1 MRPPL
6 PTGTVLQDRYRILSV
21 LGQGGFGRTYLAEDQ
36 GRFNELCAMKELTPT
51 DGGGYALEKSKE
63 LFLREGQTLY
73 QIQHPQIPQFRATF
87 EFEQRL
93 FMVQDYVEG
102 PTYRHLLDQR
112 RSQGYT
118 FSEAEVKTLM
128 MQLLPVL
135 AYIHSKGII
144 HRDITP
150 DNIILRDR
158 DHLPVL
164 IDFGVVKELATRFQ
178 APGTV
183 FPGALDPSTTVG
195 KVGYAPPE
203 QMQTGRAYA
212 SSDLYSLAVTA
223 VVLLTGRE
231 PPELFDDSTLTW
243 YWQRWVSVS
252 PGFVQV
258 INRMLSYRPGDRYQ
272 SANEVI
278 QALQS
283 SVAPTPSQVSAQPYP
298 PVYPPSAQAADV
310 SRSATL
316 AVGRRVDSESPTDS
330 KRPAPVI
337 EESRSSIWDDPLA
350 VVAIGLGLVM
360 LTGIASWAIVRSVL
374 MPEQPAPIASVTP
387 TQTATPSPSPSPSPT
402 QSPQPRP
409 PSEPITFTQRL
420 DIAPNTRVI
429 QNGTLKTNETINYV
443 IRAQQG
449 DQLSAMLSGDQVL
462 MSILGPDRQP
472 LSREAQRVSY
482 WQGSLPFSSDY
493 FIQIRPVSGS
503 NQINYRLEV
512 NLQRSPASPIPDP
525 RPPFPSPDPPIPPD
539 PGPRIDTERIN
550 FAPGDT
556 GITITERANP
566 NVIRR
571 YLLNARRGQILKV
584 QVNSGA
590 VTLNIRYP
598 DGRIVDDASNV
609 LSWESE
615 LPSGGD
621 YMIDVIAFQKTRFE
635 MEVTVRDLV
644 SGDGEPRLS
653 RTRLN
658 RPRFSYHP
666 EGKRDVSYS
675 FRYRQRRNWQQE
687 DERKDFERPR
697 HRHRQNLEQD
707 SSSFQDERQVSERP
721 RYRHRQNSEQEILR
735 SERERNS
742 SDRPR
747 YHRRQNSEDSPQHPI
762 EKEVSDRPRYRQRQN
777 PEQGSSQPQS
787 QGEAPERSPASDQP
801 GTNSPSG

>member
-102 PTYRHLLDQR
+102 PTYRYLLDQR

-252 PGFVQV
+252 PGFAQV

-278 QALQS
+278 QALQAA
-283 SVAPTPSQVSAQPYP
+283 VPVPSQVPAQTYPP
-298 PVYPPSAQAADV
+298 PVYPPPAQSADV
-310 SRSATL
+310 SRSATM
-316 AVGRRVDSESPTDS
+316 AVERRVDSELPTDS
-330 KRPAPVI
+330 KRPASVI

-374 MPEQPAPIASVTP
+374 MPEQPAPITTVTP

-409 PSEPITFTQRL
+409 PSEPVTFTQRL
-420 DIAPNTRVI
+420 DIAPDTRVI
-429 QNGTLKTNETINYV
+429 QNGTLRANETINYV

-472 LSREAQRVSY
+472 LGREAQRVSY

-503 NQINYRLEV
+503 NRSNYRLEV
-512 NLQRSPASPIPDP
+512 NLQRSPAPPSPDP
-525 RPPFPSPDPPIPPD
+525 RPPFPPDPNPPPLPD
-539 PGPRIDTERIN
+539 PGPRIDTERIS

-571 YLLNARRGQILKV
+571 YLLNVRRGQILKV

-615 LPSGGD
+615 LPRGGD

-635 MEVTVRDLV
+635 MEVSVRDLV
-644 SGDGEPRLS
+644 RSNGEPRLS

-658 RPRFSYHP
+658 RPRLIYQP
-666 EGKRDVSYS
+666 GGERDVSYRS
-675 FRYRQRRNWQQE
+675 RYRQRHNWQPE
-687 DERKDFERPR
+687 GEREVFARSR
-697 HRHRQNLEQD
+697 YRHRQNLEQD
-707 SSSFQDERQVSERP
+707 PSSFKDERQVSERP
-721 RYRHRQNSEQEILR
+721 RYRHRHNSEQEIWR
-735 SERERNS
+735 SERERDS

-747 YHRRQNSEDSPQHPI
+747 YPSRQNLEQDLPQRSP

-777 PEQGSSQPQS
+777 LEQKLPQPQGESPERLPTSSQ
-787 QGEAPERSPASDQP
+787 QGEV
-801 GTNSPSG
+801 